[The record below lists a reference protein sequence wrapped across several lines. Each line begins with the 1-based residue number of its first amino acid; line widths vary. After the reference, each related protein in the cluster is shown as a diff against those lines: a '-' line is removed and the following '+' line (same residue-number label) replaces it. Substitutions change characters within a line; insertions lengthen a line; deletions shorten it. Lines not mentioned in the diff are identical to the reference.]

1 MSFKDFIQNENVSKD
16 TKLEDKIKKI
26 VSDEIDYKNIKFDY
40 SDNEMKVYITPEDE
54 DENCLILGK
63 KLEKLF
69 KNKIPGFMV
78 YNDTKNKGS
87 FTIDLSVEHINENAI
102 NDVPAPFQGILKRFD
117 GYLKFQFGKIE
128 FVNCQV
134 EKSNIF
140 IKYKS
145 TKSNKGHKLTFKVT
159 DSLDRMFGYMFVI
172 RPVSGK
178 LDSED
183 IIISVAPK
191 KLFLDKFDGKFEKTM
206 AYCSAELSKNLKES
220 TLSEEVK
227 MLMSE
232 RPSLIVKAGRL
243 KKLRKFHKTSQFK
256 NVIHKKNLRALKTA
270 AGIKKKR
277 AKKRYMK
284 KYTRKYGKI
293 MALRAKKYQNIVKES
308 FLNEK
313 LKFIQDPKKYGVNNL
328 VCDRPLTKYMLDFLL
343 EKGEINRHG
352 IDPRDKPYIIYK
364 DAIPEYGIAY
374 LDGRHYPSLI
384 IRALRKDG
392 SFNTVF
398 SSSDYY
404 FQDFSRNMS
413 MFEDLKELFADELK
427 IKVGSNFGKIL
438 QSLKTMNDTDVF
450 NFITK
455 NAKDFKDVEI
465 NDPKNG
471 SFKIKTKNFGN
482 FRLNTK
488 EKEISFLGRRKFYEI
503 IYSDKVLYDNYEETE
518 KVKKLFGVDCFS
530 EKNLQPTSIR
540 KEFEEFAKDVAKE
553 YSSYTKED
561 INPFI
566 EKLNASLLDIAKK
579 SKLDLIFSDLT
590 CDYDSSDKKYLNVS
604 FKITRNIKE

>member
-40 SDNEMKVYITPEDE
+40 SDNEMKVYITPEDKDE
-54 DENCLILGK
+54 DCLILGK

-87 FTIDLSVEHINENAI
+87 FTIDLSVETLKESDENTISENAI

-191 KLFLDKFDGKFEKTM
+191 KPFLDKFDGNFEKTM
-206 AYCSAELSKNLKES
+206 SYCSNELTKNLKES
-220 TLSEEVK
+220 DEKTLSEEVQQII
-227 MLMSE
+227 SE

-256 NVIHKKNLRALKTA
+256 NVIHKKNLRTLKTA

-293 MALRAKKYQNIVKES
+293 MALRQKKYQNIVKENYIEQ
-308 FLNEK
+308 LN
-313 LKFIQDPKKYGVNNL
+313 
-328 VCDRPLTKYMLDFLL
+328 
-343 EKGEINRHG
+343 
-352 IDPRDKPYIIYK
+352 
-364 DAIPEYGIAY
+364 
-374 LDGRHYPSLI
+374 SLI
-384 IRALRKDG
+384 ISKV
-392 SFNTVF
+392 NENN
-398 SSSDYY
+398 
-404 FQDFSRNMS
+404 FQT
-413 MFEDLKELFADELK
+413 
-427 IKVGSNFGKIL
+427 IY
-438 QSLKTMNDTDVF
+438 
-450 NFITK
+450 NFI
-455 NAKDFKDVEI
+455 E
-465 NDPKNG
+465 
-471 SFKIKTKNFGN
+471 
-482 FRLNTK
+482 
-488 EKEISFLGRRKFYEI
+488 
-503 IYSDKVLYDNYEETE
+503 
-518 KVKKLFGVDCFS
+518 
-530 EKNLQPTSIR
+530 SI
-540 KEFEEFAKDVAKE
+540 
-553 YSSYTKED
+553 
-561 INPFI
+561 
-566 EKLNASLLDIAKK
+566 
-579 SKLDLIFSDLT
+579 
-590 CDYDSSDKKYLNVS
+590 
-604 FKITRNIKE
+604 

>member
-1 MSFKDFIQNENVSKD
+1 MSFKDFIQNESSKD
-16 TKLEDKIKKI
+16 KNLENKIKEI

-87 FTIDLSVEHINENAI
+87 FTIDLSVEHINENTI

-145 TKSNKGHKLTFKVT
+145 SKSNKGHKLTFKVT

-191 KLFLDKFDGKFEKTM
+191 KLFLDKFDGNFEKTM
-206 AYCSAELSKNLKES
+206 SYCSNELTKNLKES
-220 TLSEEVK
+220 DEKTLSEEVQQII
-227 MLMSE
+227 SE

-270 AGIKKKR
+270 AGIKKKK

-308 FLNEK
+308 FNKINMYNNVKVKGLAFTYDISSCTFDDQDSAIIVVKKDNRDLAEK
-313 LKFIQDPKKYGVNNL
+313 TESISKSFMEWLS
-328 VCDRPLTKYMLDFLL
+328 DRYPYYIFSREIKRDQKDGYIAVIKHKPNFKVLFKIFEQCVSENKTVEDFL
-343 EKGEINRHG
+343 
-352 IDPRDKPYIIYK
+352 
-364 DAIPEYGIAY
+364 
-374 LDGRHYPSLI
+374 
-384 IRALRKDG
+384 
-392 SFNTVF
+392 
-398 SSSDYY
+398 
-404 FQDFSRNMS
+404 
-413 MFEDLKELFADELK
+413 
-427 IKVGSNFGKIL
+427 
-438 QSLKTMNDTDVF
+438 KTYC
-450 NFITK
+450 K
-455 NAKDFKDVEI
+455 
-465 NDPKNG
+465 
-471 SFKIKTKNFGN
+471 
-482 FRLNTK
+482 
-488 EKEISFLGRRKFYEI
+488 
-503 IYSDKVLYDNYEETE
+503 KVLVWD
-518 KVKKLFGVDCFS
+518 
-530 EKNLQPTSIR
+530 
-540 KEFEEFAKDVAKE
+540 
-553 YSSYTKED
+553 
-561 INPFI
+561 
-566 EKLNASLLDIAKK
+566 
-579 SKLDLIFSDLT
+579 
-590 CDYDSSDKKYLNVS
+590 
-604 FKITRNIKE
+604 

>member
-1 MSFKDFIQNENVSKD
+1 M
-16 TKLEDKIKKI
+16 
-26 VSDEIDYKNIKFDY
+26 
-40 SDNEMKVYITPEDE
+40 
-54 DENCLILGK
+54 
-63 KLEKLF
+63 EKLF

-87 FTIDLSVEHINENAI
+87 FTIDLSVEHINENTI

-206 AYCSAELSKNLKES
+206 SYCSNELTKNLKES
-220 TLSEEVK
+220 TLSEEVQQII
-227 MLMSE
+227 SE

-270 AGIKKKR
+270 AGIKKKK

-293 MALRAKKYQNIVKES
+293 MALRQKKYQNIVKENYIEQ
-308 FLNEK
+308 LN
-313 LKFIQDPKKYGVNNL
+313 
-328 VCDRPLTKYMLDFLL
+328 
-343 EKGEINRHG
+343 
-352 IDPRDKPYIIYK
+352 
-364 DAIPEYGIAY
+364 
-374 LDGRHYPSLI
+374 SLI
-384 IRALRKDG
+384 
-392 SFNTVF
+392 S
-398 SSSDYY
+398 
-404 FQDFSRNMS
+404 
-413 MFEDLKELFADELK
+413 
-427 IKVGSNFGKIL
+427 IKVNENNFQTIY
-438 QSLKTMNDTDVF
+438 
-450 NFITK
+450 NFI
-455 NAKDFKDVEI
+455 E
-465 NDPKNG
+465 
-471 SFKIKTKNFGN
+471 
-482 FRLNTK
+482 
-488 EKEISFLGRRKFYEI
+488 
-503 IYSDKVLYDNYEETE
+503 
-518 KVKKLFGVDCFS
+518 
-530 EKNLQPTSIR
+530 SI
-540 KEFEEFAKDVAKE
+540 
-553 YSSYTKED
+553 
-561 INPFI
+561 
-566 EKLNASLLDIAKK
+566 
-579 SKLDLIFSDLT
+579 
-590 CDYDSSDKKYLNVS
+590 
-604 FKITRNIKE
+604 

>member
-1 MSFKDFIQNENVSKD
+1 MSFKDFILNESSKD

-26 VSDEIDYKNIKFDY
+26 VSDEIDYKTIKFDY

-87 FTIDLSVEHINENAI
+87 FTIDLSVEHINENTI

-220 TLSEEVK
+220 TLSEEVQ

-308 FLNEK
+308 YGEITLFSPERAKKMARFYENITDCSVTYPESVTIRVDISKDDEIGERISKK
-313 LKFIQDPKKYGVNNL
+313 LMEYYTDKFPYYIFSSKLIKKYSDEEVIKISYKPNFK
-328 VCDRPLTKYMLDFLL
+328 VFFKIL
-343 EKGEINRHG
+343 EENM
-352 IDPRDKPYIIYK
+352 PENDKI
-364 DAIPEYGIAY
+364 DAI
-374 LDGRHYPSLI
+374 
-384 IRALRKDG
+384 
-392 SFNTVF
+392 
-398 SSSDYY
+398 
-404 FQDFSRNMS
+404 
-413 MFEDLKELFADELK
+413 LK
-427 IKVGSNFGKIL
+427 
-438 QSLKTMNDTDVF
+438 MCC
-450 NFITK
+450 K
-455 NAKDFKDVEI
+455 NAK
-465 NDPKNG
+465 
-471 SFKIKTKNFGN
+471 S
-482 FRLNTK
+482 
-488 EKEISFLGRRKFYEI
+488 
-503 IYSDKVLYDNYEETE
+503 
-518 KVKKLFGVDCFS
+518 
-530 EKNLQPTSIR
+530 
-540 KEFEEFAKDVAKE
+540 
-553 YSSYTKED
+553 
-561 INPFI
+561 
-566 EKLNASLLDIAKK
+566 
-579 SKLDLIFSDLT
+579 
-590 CDYDSSDKKYLNVS
+590 
-604 FKITRNIKE
+604 